1 MHLAVAEEGV
11 MPFREHLT
19 LDEIRRKR
27 VTHLDPLPMVDLGV
41 DVLPIDRRIAE
52 KNAEPP
58 PVRPRCVY
66 IPDALKHLTPRLV
79 VAQSWRHRVAPYL
92 TERLDRDVLATH
104 ESIGDVLIP
113 GTPVFDDDVADR
125 VAEPRIV
132 ERRQGDG

>member
-11 MPFREHLT
+11 MRFREHLP

-27 VTHLDPLPMVDLGV
+27 VTHLDPLPMVGLGV

-66 IPDALKHLTPRLV
+66 IPDGLKHLTPRLV
-79 VAQSWRHRVAPYL
+79 VAQTWRHRVAPYL
-92 TERLDRDVLATH
+92 TERLARDVLAAP
-104 ESIGDVLIP
+104 ESRGDVLIP
-113 GTPVFDDDVADR
+113 AAPVFDDDVVDR
-125 VAEPRIV
+125 VDEP
-132 ERRQGDG
+132 